1 MTDKVFAALLSAI
14 GIAAFERG
22 SDGTFT
28 PLVPPPKWFGHLSRD
43 MTFPFLGAFLEE
55 AGEFWAKTGTGRL
68 SSGLCAEVDER
79 GQEFHFEVSA
89 VAAAT
94 RQFLVFERAHDADAL
109 RAMLQ
114 KAREQALD
122 TKALTR
128 RHHELQAATAVL
140 DEAAGEARGSAGALI
155 DLAKRL
161 GETELDA
168 KQRAILVDLRGTGER
183 LLSRADTLVDVSRAV
198 TTVLNRA

>member
-122 TKALTR
+122 AEALTR
-128 RHHELQAATAVL
+128 RHHELQTTTAVL
-140 DEAAGEARGSAGALI
+140 DEAAQDARVSAGALV
-155 DLAKRL
+155 DLATRL
-161 GETELDA
+161 GETELNA
-168 KQRAILVDLRGTGER
+168 TQREILVDLRGAGER
-183 LLSRADTLVDVSRAV
+183 LVFRADALVDVSRAV
-198 TTVLNRA
+198 TRVLNRA